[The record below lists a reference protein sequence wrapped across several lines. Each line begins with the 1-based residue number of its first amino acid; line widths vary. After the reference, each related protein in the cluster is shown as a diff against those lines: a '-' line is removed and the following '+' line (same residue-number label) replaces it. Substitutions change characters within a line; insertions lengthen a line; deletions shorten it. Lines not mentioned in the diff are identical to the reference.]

1 MVGLELG
8 FALMAC
14 GFMPV
19 WSMSLTLPGGVWWF
33 AAKFSPVVAARCCK
47 EPEETESV
55 SPSNKIGEGDD
66 LVHGGSSGLLLFGG
80 RGGVGEEEIG
90 AAAGRCWSTA
100 HPRFPALDWQVV
112 WKVADLVLPIF
123 DVEKIVSLR
132 SAGLCPG
139 RRPGNGEGATS
150 LGGPLLRSKNQTM
163 GFLQLDGCSGD
174 RRSSAARRCLHK
186 GFQGFLYIFVFSLG
200 PLCNFPAQVWFS
212 DVRLSVY
219 VVSPVFL

>member
-1 MVGLELG
+1 M
-8 FALMAC
+8 
-14 GFMPV
+14 
-19 WSMSLTLPGGVWWF
+19 
-33 AAKFSPVVAARCCK
+33 
-47 EPEETESV
+47 
-55 SPSNKIGEGDD
+55 
-66 LVHGGSSGLLLFGG
+66 LLFGG

-200 PLCNFPAQVWFS
+200 PLCNFPAQVCFS

-219 VVSPVFL
+219 VCVTWCLLFFFNIDLVLTSQKKKQP